1 MRPTTRR
8 AATRTARRQPGR
20 RWVPVVLAVVLAAS
34 SAGALAGCSDD
45 SPKAAAT
52 PSQTPTPSRTPSTS
66 ATPSPSPTP
75 SPEAPTRPAFAPG
88 DKGRRA
94 FASYVVAS
102 WGYALSTNDPTAV
115 TDLSP
120 SRKEQCRGCKELAT
134 ELRSRADEGWHVE
147 FPGAT
152 VRRTTLSREGE
163 RILATTVAD
172 IPASQS
178 YFDDGTFRND
188 NEAHA
193 GAKFLIDLR
202 IDGEGKKRHY
212 VLLAFSLR

>member
-1 MRPTTRR
+1 MRLTTRR
-8 AATRTARRQPGR
+8 AAARTARRQPVRCGALLL
-20 RWVPVVLAVVLAAS
+20 VAALAVS
-34 SAGALAGCSDD
+34 SLTACSGD
-45 SPKAAAT
+45 SSKADAK
-52 PSQTPTPSRTPSTS
+52 PSQTPS
-66 ATPSPSPTP
+66 ASQTPSPSLSPSPTASPTP
-75 SPEAPTRPAFAPG
+75 QAPTRPAFAPG

-102 WGYALSTNDPTAV
+102 WGYALSTNKATAL
-115 TDLSP
+115 TGLSP
-120 SRKEQCRGCKELAT
+120 SKKQQCRGCKELST
-134 ELRSRADEGWHVE
+134 ELARRAKEGWHVD

-152 VRRTTLSREGE
+152 VKKTTLASDGD
-163 RILATTVAD
+163 RILATTTAD
-172 IPASQS
+172 IPASKS

-202 IDGEGKKRHY
+202 IDGEAKKRRY